1 MHFVFII
8 FSDWYSRGKKTI
20 KCVYIPLKKGTYV
33 TSWSTFGIFTTWSFI
48 KVKNCHIQIETVL
61 YKLLSLFMS
70 YTRLKP
76 LRISHLYKM
85 TYECDNT
92 LKMLYVN
99 SISYN
104 YDDDYIL

>member
-1 MHFVFII
+1 
-8 FSDWYSRGKKTI
+8 
-20 KCVYIPLKKGTYV
+20 
-33 TSWSTFGIFTTWSFI
+33 
-48 KVKNCHIQIETVL
+48 
-61 YKLLSLFMS
+61 MS